1 MMQVL
6 VIGYGSI
13 GLRHSKVLQKLGC
26 EVSIVSARKN
36 AAQRIYSDINEAINT
51 ENPKYIVIANK
62 TSEHIP
68 TLVKIKKLGFNG
80 DILVEKPLSSNL
92 LDIPSK
98 DLGRVF
104 VAYNMRFNPLI
115 QRLSKELKGETI
127 ISSQAYVGQY
137 LPNWRPS
144 RDYRLSYS
152 AKKDEG
158 GGDLRDLSHELD
170 FMNWIFGGWKRVV
183 AMGGKFSDL
192 EINSDDLFG
201 LMFETKSCPLCLL
214 QLNYLDRSS
223 RRDIIINTNQHVFRI
238 DFINKTFEKDGVII
252 QFNHDSNYSYTMQHK
267 AIIKREYENLCSF
280 NEGREIVQLINAAEK
295 SAYLKNNDWINN
307 EKNL

>member
-13 GLRHSKVLQKLGC
+13 GMRHAEVLESLGC
-26 EVSIVSARKN
+26 EVSILSGRQINV
-36 AAQRIYSDINEAINT
+36 QRFFSDIAEAINIQ
-51 ENPKYIVIANK
+51 NPKYIVVANK

-68 TLVKIKKLGFNG
+68 TLIKLKKIGFKG
-80 DILVEKPLSSNL
+80 DILIEKPLSNNL
-92 LDIPSK
+92 MDIPSK
-98 DLGRVF
+98 DFSNVF

-115 QRLSKELKGETI
+115 QRLSNELINETI

-137 LPNWRPS
+137 LPNWRLN
-144 RDYRLSYS
+144 RDYRKSYS

-158 GGDLRDLSHELD
+158 GGVLRDLSHELD
-170 FMNWIFGGWKRVV
+170 FMNWIFGGWKRV
-183 AMGGKFSDL
+183 AAIGGKYSEL
-192 EINSDDLFG
+192 EIDSDDVFG
-201 LMFETKSCPLCLL
+201 LMFETKNCPLCLL

-223 RRDIIINTNQHVFRI
+223 RRDIVVNTNQHVFRI

-252 QFNHDSNYSYTMQHK
+252 ASDFDSNYSYSMQHK
-267 AIIKREYENLCSF
+267 AIIEKEYDQLCSF
-280 NEGREIVQLINAAEK
+280 NNGKDIMRLIIAAEN
-295 SAYLKNNDWINN
+295 SAYKENNNWIKN